1 MLQSQAFVYMA
12 MCLAV
17 KEMQNLDKKMLHQ
30 VNCVRESKEMIEEL
44 ETFVVSAYDHGV
56 LAGREAEAVLH
67 PLHHHIKQCMSELK
81 DSHDGLVVRNN
92 SEAHGDDPP
101 QVSGDENHHG
111 KEGINGDNY
120 C

>member
-44 ETFVVSAYDHGV
+44 ETFVVSAYEHGV

-67 PLHHHIKQCMSELK
+67 PLHHHIKECMNTLK
-81 DSHDGLVVRNN
+81 NSHDGLVRTHKTEFG
-92 SEAHGDDPP
+92 SQLLGELG
-101 QVSGDENHHG
+101 SW
-111 KEGINGDNY
+111 
-120 C
+120 